1 MKLVDFMTRAMH
13 PQPNRYLEP
22 VIGPAPELHVAVLV
36 VEGEPGDVD
45 LASGLENAG
54 GDVGAASLV
63 CHHHVGRERPVKL
76 FVRTKKNYIKR
87 CISVFRIFYAR
98 LDLPYDISR
107 RQLIN

>member
-1 MKLVDFMTRAMH
+1 MTRAMH
-13 PQPNRYLEP
+13 SQPDRYLET

-63 CHHHVGRERPVKL
+63 RHHHVSRERPVKL
-76 FVRTKKNYIKR
+76 FIRAEK
-87 CISVFRIFYAR
+87 
-98 LDLPYDISR
+98 
-107 RQLIN
+107 